1 MKLTLMAGE
10 SIIRDGQGTYTNKL
24 AKTGTWYI
32 TNKRLCFYEIPAW
45 KIGLFGIFSYL
56 LSGTKQVLSIN
67 LDNIISVRQEDKLLS
82 SICRI
87 RTSETEFIATFN
99 SETSKWLKELIR
111 AISLYTDNKVYGDE
125 NAFETTREE

>member
-10 SIIRDGQGTYTNKL
+10 SIIRDGQGTYTKKL

-67 LDNIISVRQEDKLLS
+67 LDNIICVRQEDKLLS
-82 SICRI
+82 SRCRI

-99 SETSKWLKELIR
+99 SETSKWLKELMR

-125 NAFETTREE
+125 NDFETTREE

>member
-10 SIIRDGQGTYTNKL
+10 SIIRDGQGTYTKKL

-67 LDNIISVRQEDKLLS
+67 LDNIICVRQEDKLLS
-82 SICRI
+82 SRCRI

-99 SETSKWLKELIR
+99 SETSKWLKELMR

>member
-1 MKLTLMAGE
+1 MAGE
-10 SIIRDGQGTYTNKL
+10 SIIRDGQGTYTKKL

-67 LDNIISVRQEDKLLS
+67 LDNIICVRQEDKLLS
-82 SICRI
+82 SRCRI

>member
-24 AKTGTWYI
+24 TKTGTWYI

-67 LDNIISVRQEDKLLS
+67 LDNIICVRQEDKLLS
-82 SICRI
+82 SRCRI

-99 SETSKWLKELIR
+99 SETSKWLKELMR

>member
-1 MKLTLMAGE
+1 MAGE
-10 SIIRDGQGTYTNKL
+10 SIIRDGQGTYTKKL

-67 LDNIISVRQEDKLLS
+67 LDNIICVRQEDKLLS
-82 SICRI
+82 SRCRI

-99 SETSKWLKELIR
+99 SETSKWLKELMR